1 MKKVLLGTTALVAA
15 GAFAGAAQADEM
27 MGPIKA
33 NVGGY
38 YNIALI
44 ATSGNT
50 GERGHGINQNIEVQV
65 DGSTTL
71 DNGIT
76 AGVRIR
82 LIGNNFGEGATSNT
96 DETEVSFSGAFGAV
110 HAGTVEGAAQ
120 LATLW
125 APGASW
131 IGGVK
136 SPWFG
141 AAIAGWTTGAMD
153 EDALKVSYF
162 SPSFN
167 GFTFSLSYA
176 PENSTLSYA
185 GRKSGEA
192 NQYGEGIQ
200 SAIGYT
206 IDVMGGSFSTN
217 IGYETY
223 TSEFGG
229 ANPTAMRYG
238 ATLSIDQVSIGG
250 AVQTREAYVNP
261 KGVMLGDQTLS
272 DVGIGWSQ
280 GPLALG
286 VQYGSHETEGG
297 STKNIT
303 AVSAGYNLG
312 PGVDL
317 GAKFNF
323 VDDGGA
329 DATEA
334 LFGTSISF

>member
-44 ATSGNT
+44 ATSGA
-50 GERGHGINQNIEVQV
+50 GAGMRGHGINQNIEIQV

-82 LIGNNFGEGATSNT
+82 LIGNDGLYFENGPNT

-141 AAIAGWTTGAMD
+141 AGIGAWSTGAMN

-176 PENSTLSYA
+176 PEDSTDSYA
-185 GRKSGEA
+185 SMSSNDAGT
-192 NQYGEGIQ
+192 YGEGIQ

-223 TSEFGG
+223 TGEAGG
-229 ANPTAMRYG
+229 DNPTAMRYG
-238 ATLSIDQVSIGG
+238 AVLSIDDIAIGG
-250 AVQTREAYVNP
+250 AVQTRDAV
-261 KGVMLGDQTLS
+261 GATGDRTLS

-280 GPLALG
+280 GPLSLG
-286 VQYGSHETEGG
+286 VQYGSDEIDGG
-297 STKNIT
+297 ASTSIT

-323 VDDGGA
+323 VESGDSDL
-329 DATEA
+329 TEA

>member
-44 ATSGNT
+44 AKSGDT
-50 GERGHGINQNIEVQV
+50 EAGMRGHGIQQNIEVQV

-82 LIGNNFGEGATSNT
+82 LIGNDPGGNT

-141 AAIAGWTTGAMD
+141 AAIPGWMTGAMD
-153 EDALKVSYF
+153 EDALKISYF

-167 GFTFSLSYA
+167 GFTFSVSYA
-176 PENSTLSYA
+176 PEDSTNSYA
-185 GRKSGEA
+185 GMGSDDSG
-192 NQYGEGIQ
+192 QYGEGIQ
-200 SAIGYT
+200 SAVGYT

-223 TSEFGG
+223 TSEDGG

-238 ATLSIDQVSIGG
+238 ATLSIDQISIGG
-250 AVQTREAYVNP
+250 AVQTRDAYGG
-261 KGVMLGDQTLS
+261 KGDQTLS

-297 STKNIT
+297 DTTNIT
-303 AVSAGYNLG
+303 AFSAGYNLG

-323 VDDGGA
+323 VEAGDSDV
-329 DATEA
+329 TEA

>member
-44 ATSGNT
+44 ATSGDT
-50 GERGHGINQNIEVQV
+50 GMRGHGINQNIEVQV

-96 DETEVSFSGAFGAV
+96 DETEVSFGGAFGAV

-141 AAIAGWTTGAMD
+141 SGIAAWTTGAMD

-176 PENSTLSYA
+176 PEDSTESYA
-185 GRKSGEA
+185 GRNNSEA
-192 NQYGEGIQ
+192 GTYGEGIQ

-206 IDVMGGSFSTN
+206 VDVMGGSFSTN
-217 IGYETY
+217 IGYEAY
-223 TSEFGG
+223 TGEAGG
-229 ANPTAMRYG
+229 GDATAMRYG
-238 ATLSIDQVSIGG
+238 AVLSIDQVSIGG
-250 AVQTREAYVNP
+250 AVQTRDYGGTNDE
-261 KGVMLGDQTLS
+261 TLS

-286 VQYGSHETEGG
+286 VQYGSHEIEGG
-297 STKNIT
+297 STTNIT

-323 VDDGGA
+323 VEAGGS
-329 DATEA
+329 DVTEA